1 MAVIN
6 IGSLSDVEKTFY
18 FKEALAFAKPALIYQ
33 QFGQK
38 DRIAAREGKIAQ
50 WIRFTKLS
58 LSSGTDF
65 AGSATYVKNTT
76 GVSPTWT
83 PATPA
88 DTTYTAQ
95 MDCLFGIGHEWNEAV
110 QYTALVDLPKEL
122 RKLNAAHAGEAV
134 DTEVRDVVKAGSNIV
149 YANSAAART
158 SLALTDYIDMNDI
171 FTAVTNLRNYDAPT
185 INGLYSALCSNNV
198 IMELMR
204 DTAFQSAIQF
214 QRDYIFTGTI
224 AELYGVRFLTT
235 SLAPTVSSSGTS
247 GTSTIEQTLIVGDGA
262 YGVTKWL
269 LGDYDI
275 VYTTPGGHG
284 DEWATKH
291 KLTWKMY
298 HKAVILNQNW
308 LVRLES
314 VRRA

>member
-1 MAVIN
+1 MSVVN
-6 IGSLSDVEKTFY
+6 LGTLSDVEKTFY
-18 FKEALAFAKPALIYQ
+18 YREALAFAKPALIYQ

-38 DRIAAREGKIAQ
+38 DRVAAREGKIAQ

-76 GVSPTWT
+76 GAAPTWT

-88 DTTYTAQ
+88 DTPITAQ
-95 MDCLFGIGHEWNEAV
+95 MDALFGVGFEWNEAV

-122 RKLNAAHAGEAV
+122 RKLTAAHAGEAV
-134 DTEVRDVVKAGSNIV
+134 DKEVRDVVIGGSNIV
-149 YANSAAART
+149 YADNAGGRT
-158 SLALTDYIDMNDI
+158 SLATDDYIDMEDI
-171 FTAVTNLRNYDAPT
+171 FTAVTNLRNNDAPT
-185 INGLYSALCSNNV
+185 INGMYSALCSNNV

-204 DTAFQSAIQF
+204 DDAFQSAIQF

-235 SLAPTVSSSGTS
+235 SLAPTVANSGTS
-247 GTSTIEQTLIVGDGA
+247 GTSTIEQTMIVGEGA
-262 YGVTKWL
+262 YGVTHWL

-275 VYTTPGGHG
+275 IFTSPGGHG
-284 DEWATKH
+284 DEWATKN

-298 HKAVILNQNW
+298 HKAVILNGNW
-308 LVRLES
+308 MVRLES

>member
-1 MAVIN
+1 MAVIS

-38 DRIAAREGKIAQ
+38 DRISAREGKIAQ

-76 GVSPTWT
+76 GAAPTWT

-122 RKLNAAHAGEAV
+122 RKLNAQHAAEAI
-134 DTEVRDVVKAGSNIV
+134 DKEVRDVVIGGSNIV
-149 YANSAAART
+149 YADGVAGRS
-158 SLALTDYIDMNDI
+158 SLATDDYIDMVDI

-185 INGLYSALCSNNV
+185 INGMYSALCSHNV

-204 DTAFQSAIQF
+204 DTTFQSAVQF
-214 QRDYIFTGTI
+214 QKDYIFTGTI

-235 SLAPTVSSSGTS
+235 SLAPTVANSGTS
-247 GTSTIEQTLIVGDGA
+247 GSSTIEQTMVVGDGA
-262 YGVTKWL
+262 FGVTHWL

-275 VYTTPGGHG
+275 IYTTPGGHG

-298 HKAVILNQNW
+298 EKAVILNQNW
-308 LVRLES
+308 LVRVES

>member
-6 IGSLSDVEKTFY
+6 IGTLSDVEKTFY
-18 FKEALAFAKPALIYQ
+18 YKEALAFAKPALIYQ

-38 DRIAAREGKIAQ
+38 DRVAAREGKTVQ

-65 AGSATYVKNTT
+65 NGSATYVKNTT
-76 GVSPTWT
+76 GAAPTWT
-83 PATPA
+83 PATPG
-88 DTTYTAQ
+88 DTTIPAT
-95 MDCLFGIGHEWNEAV
+95 MDALFGIGHEWNEAI
-110 QYTALVDLPKEL
+110 QYTSLVDLPKEL
-122 RKLNAAHAGEAV
+122 RKLNAQHAAEAI
-134 DTEVRDVVKAGSNIV
+134 DKEVRDVVIGGSNIV
-149 YANSAAART
+149 YADGAAGRS
-158 SLALTDYIDMNDI
+158 SLAADDYIDMVDI
-171 FTAVTNLRNYDAPT
+171 FAAATNLRNYDAPT
-185 INGLYSALCSNNV
+185 INGMYSALCSHNV

-204 DTAFQSAIQF
+204 DSTFQSAIQF
-214 QRDYIFTGTI
+214 QREYVFTGTI

-235 SLAPTVSSSGTS
+235 SLAPTVASSGTS
-247 GTSTIEQTLIVGDGA
+247 GTDTIEQTLVVGDGS
-262 YGVTKWL
+262 YGVTHWL

-308 LVRLES
+308 MVRLES
-314 VRRA
+314 VRRK